1 MLKKLKN
8 KFSGQ
13 NTFFFYKGRKR
24 ILRKDDK
31 MTKATFWKQ
40 VFLHTIQNIKL
51 YVGAEVKLLLLTVI
65 IYGVGFWALDIQL
78 AWLMAIGISLVA
90 LLPVIGA
97 GVVFIPWILIEWL
110 QGDTQVGWWLFA
122 IYLGVELLT
131 EILQPLLIGKDL
143 KLPFWLPIVVTLM
156 CTIAFNLFGVMV
168 AGIVIPLI
176 SAYFQVKEIERA
188 EIYDEK

>member
-1 MLKKLKN
+1 
-8 KFSGQ
+8 
-13 NTFFFYKGRKR
+13 
-24 ILRKDDK
+24 
-31 MTKATFWKQ
+31 MTRAVFWKQ

-51 YVGAEVKLLLLTVI
+51 YVGAEAKLLLLTVI
-65 IYGVGFWALDIQL
+65 IYGVGFWVLDIHL

-143 KLPFWLPIVVTLM
+143 KVPFWLPIVVTLM

-168 AGIVIPLI
+168 AGLVIPLI

>member
-1 MLKKLKN
+1 MRVLSTNSK
-8 KFSGQ
+8 SD
-13 NTFFFYKGRKR
+13 YVREV
-24 ILRKDDK
+24 DK

-51 YVGAEVKLLLLTVI
+51 YIGAQAKLLLLTVV
-65 IYGVGFWALDIQL
+65 IYGLGFWLLNIQWALLI
-78 AWLMAIGISLVA
+78 AIGISLVA

-110 QGDTQVGWWLFA
+110 QGETQVGWWLFA

-131 EILQPLLIGKDL
+131 EVLQPLLIGKDL
-143 KLPFWLPIVVTLM
+143 KLPFWLPIVITLM

-168 AGIVIPLI
+168 AGILIPFI
-176 SAYFQVKEIERA
+176 SAYFQVKALERA

>member
-1 MLKKLKN
+1 
-8 KFSGQ
+8 
-13 NTFFFYKGRKR
+13 
-24 ILRKDDK
+24 
-31 MTKATFWKQ
+31 MTRTVFWKQ

-51 YVGAEVKLLLLTVI
+51 YVGAEAKLLLLTVI
-65 IYGVGFWALDIQL
+65 IYGVGFWVLDIHL

-110 QGDTQVGWWLFA
+110 QGDTQVGWWLFT

-156 CTIAFNLFGVMV
+156 CTVAFNLFGVMV

>member
-1 MLKKLKN
+1 
-8 KFSGQ
+8 
-13 NTFFFYKGRKR
+13 
-24 ILRKDDK
+24 
-31 MTKATFWKQ
+31 MTRATFWKQ

-51 YVGAEVKLLLLTVI
+51 YVGAEAKLLLLTVI
-65 IYGVGFWALDIQL
+65 IYGVGFWVLDIQL

-156 CTIAFNLFGVMV
+156 CTVAFNLFGVMV

-188 EIYDEK
+188 EIYDNK

>member
-1 MLKKLKN
+1 
-8 KFSGQ
+8 
-13 NTFFFYKGRKR
+13 
-24 ILRKDDK
+24 
-31 MTKATFWKQ
+31 MTRAVFWKQ

-51 YVGAEVKLLLLTVI
+51 YVGAEAKLLLLTVI
-65 IYGVGFWALDIQL
+65 IYGVGFWVLDIHL

-110 QGDTQVGWWLFA
+110 QGDTQVGWWLFT

-156 CTIAFNLFGVMV
+156 CTVAFNLFGVMV

-176 SAYFQVKEIERA
+176 SAYSQVKGIERA
-188 EIYDEK
+188 EIYDDK

>member
-1 MLKKLKN
+1 
-8 KFSGQ
+8 
-13 NTFFFYKGRKR
+13 
-24 ILRKDDK
+24 
-31 MTKATFWKQ
+31 MTRATFWKQ

-51 YVGAEVKLLLLTVI
+51 YVGAAAKLLLLTVI
-65 IYGVGFWALDIQL
+65 IYGVGFWALDIHL

-143 KLPFWLPIVVTLM
+143 KVPFWLPIVVTLM

-176 SAYFQVKEIERA
+176 SAYSQVKGIERA
-188 EIYDEK
+188 EIYDDK

>member
-1 MLKKLKN
+1 
-8 KFSGQ
+8 
-13 NTFFFYKGRKR
+13 
-24 ILRKDDK
+24 
-31 MTKATFWKQ
+31 MTGAVFWKQ
-40 VFLHTIQNIKL
+40 VFLHTIQSIKL
-51 YVGAEVKLLLLTVI
+51 YVGAEAKLLLLTVI
-65 IYGVGFWALDIQL
+65 IYGVGFWVLDIHL

-110 QGDTQVGWWLFA
+110 QGDTQVGWWLFT

>member
-1 MLKKLKN
+1 
-8 KFSGQ
+8 
-13 NTFFFYKGRKR
+13 
-24 ILRKDDK
+24 
-31 MTKATFWKQ
+31 MTRATFWKQ

-51 YVGAEVKLLLLTVI
+51 YVGAEAKLLLLTVI
-65 IYGVGFWALDIQL
+65 IYGVGFWVLDIQL

-156 CTIAFNLFGVMV
+156 CTVAFNLFGVMV

>member
-1 MLKKLKN
+1 
-8 KFSGQ
+8 
-13 NTFFFYKGRKR
+13 
-24 ILRKDDK
+24 
-31 MTKATFWKQ
+31 MTRATFWKQ

-51 YVGAEVKLLLLTVI
+51 YVGAEAKLLLLNFI
-65 IYGVGFWALDIQL
+65 IYGVGFWVLDIHL

-110 QGDTQVGWWLFA
+110 QGDTQVGWWLFT

-143 KLPFWLPIVVTLM
+143 KVRFWLPIVVTLM

-168 AGIVIPLI
+168 AGLVIPLI

>member
-1 MLKKLKN
+1 
-8 KFSGQ
+8 
-13 NTFFFYKGRKR
+13 
-24 ILRKDDK
+24 
-31 MTKATFWKQ
+31 MTRATFWKQ

-51 YVGAEVKLLLLTVI
+51 YVGAEAKLLLLTVI
-65 IYGVGFWALDIQL
+65 IYGVGFWVLDIHL
-78 AWLMAIGISLVA
+78 AWLMAIGISLAA

-188 EIYDEK
+188 EIYDNK

>member
-1 MLKKLKN
+1 
-8 KFSGQ
+8 
-13 NTFFFYKGRKR
+13 
-24 ILRKDDK
+24 
-31 MTKATFWKQ
+31 MTRATFWKQ

-51 YVGAEVKLLLLTVI
+51 YVGAEAKLLLLTVI
-65 IYGVGFWALDIQL
+65 IYGVGFWVLDIHL

-110 QGDTQVGWWLFA
+110 QGDTQVGWWLFT

-156 CTIAFNLFGVMV
+156 CTVAFNLFGVMV

-176 SAYFQVKEIERA
+176 SAYSQVKGIERA
-188 EIYDEK
+188 EIYDDK

>member
-1 MLKKLKN
+1 
-8 KFSGQ
+8 
-13 NTFFFYKGRKR
+13 
-24 ILRKDDK
+24 
-31 MTKATFWKQ
+31 MTRAVFWKQ

-51 YVGAEVKLLLLTVI
+51 YVGAEAKLLLLTVI
-65 IYGVGFWALDIQL
+65 IYGVGFWVLDIHL

-143 KLPFWLPIVVTLM
+143 KVPFWLPIVVTLM

>member
-1 MLKKLKN
+1 
-8 KFSGQ
+8 
-13 NTFFFYKGRKR
+13 
-24 ILRKDDK
+24 
-31 MTKATFWKQ
+31 MTGAVFWKQ

-51 YVGAEVKLLLLTVI
+51 YVGAEAKLLLLTVI
-65 IYGVGFWALDIQL
+65 IYGVGFWVLDIHL

-110 QGDTQVGWWLFA
+110 QGDTQVGWWLFT

-176 SAYFQVKEIERA
+176 SAYSQVKGIERA
-188 EIYDEK
+188 EIYDDK

>member
-1 MLKKLKN
+1 
-8 KFSGQ
+8 
-13 NTFFFYKGRKR
+13 
-24 ILRKDDK
+24 
-31 MTKATFWKQ
+31 MTRATFWKQ

-51 YVGAEVKLLLLTVI
+51 YVGAEAKLLLLTVI
-65 IYGVGFWALDIQL
+65 IYGVGFWVLDIHL

-110 QGDTQVGWWLFA
+110 QGDTQVGWWLFT

-143 KLPFWLPIVVTLM
+143 KVPFWLPIVVTLM
-156 CTIAFNLFGVMV
+156 CTVAFNLFGVMV

>member
-1 MLKKLKN
+1 
-8 KFSGQ
+8 
-13 NTFFFYKGRKR
+13 
-24 ILRKDDK
+24 
-31 MTKATFWKQ
+31 MTRATFWKQ

-51 YVGAEVKLLLLTVI
+51 YVGAEAKLLLLTVI
-65 IYGVGFWALDIQL
+65 IYGVGFWVLDIHL

-168 AGIVIPLI
+168 AGIVISLI

-188 EIYDEK
+188 EIYEEK

>member
-1 MLKKLKN
+1 
-8 KFSGQ
+8 
-13 NTFFFYKGRKR
+13 
-24 ILRKDDK
+24 
-31 MTKATFWKQ
+31 MTRAVFWKQ

-51 YVGAEVKLLLLTVI
+51 YVGAEAKLLLLTVI
-65 IYGVGFWALDIQL
+65 IYGVGFWVLDIHL

>member
-1 MLKKLKN
+1 
-8 KFSGQ
+8 
-13 NTFFFYKGRKR
+13 
-24 ILRKDDK
+24 
-31 MTKATFWKQ
+31 MTRATFWKQ

-51 YVGAEVKLLLLTVI
+51 YVGAEAKLLLLTVI
-65 IYGVGFWALDIQL
+65 IYGVGFWVLDIHL

-110 QGDTQVGWWLFA
+110 QGDTQVGWWLFT

-143 KLPFWLPIVVTLM
+143 KVPFWLPIVVTLM

-168 AGIVIPLI
+168 AGLVIPLI

>member
-1 MLKKLKN
+1 
-8 KFSGQ
+8 
-13 NTFFFYKGRKR
+13 
-24 ILRKDDK
+24 
-31 MTKATFWKQ
+31 MTRAIFWKQ

-51 YVGAEVKLLLLTVI
+51 YVGAEAKLLLLTVI
-65 IYGVGFWALDIQL
+65 IYGVGFWVLDIHL

-156 CTIAFNLFGVMV
+156 CTVAFNLFGVMV

>member
-1 MLKKLKN
+1 
-8 KFSGQ
+8 
-13 NTFFFYKGRKR
+13 
-24 ILRKDDK
+24 
-31 MTKATFWKQ
+31 MTGAVFWKQ

-51 YVGAEVKLLLLTVI
+51 YVGAEAKLLLLTVI
-65 IYGVGFWALDIQL
+65 IYGVGFWVLDIHL

-188 EIYDEK
+188 EIYDDK

>member
-1 MLKKLKN
+1 
-8 KFSGQ
+8 
-13 NTFFFYKGRKR
+13 
-24 ILRKDDK
+24 
-31 MTKATFWKQ
+31 MTGAVFWKQ

-51 YVGAEVKLLLLTVI
+51 YVGAEAKLLLLTVI
-65 IYGVGFWALDIQL
+65 IYGVGFWVLDIHL

-110 QGDTQVGWWLFA
+110 QGDTQVGWWLFT

>member
-1 MLKKLKN
+1 
-8 KFSGQ
+8 
-13 NTFFFYKGRKR
+13 
-24 ILRKDDK
+24 
-31 MTKATFWKQ
+31 MTRAVFWKQ

-51 YVGAEVKLLLLTVI
+51 YVGAEAKLLLLTVI
-65 IYGVGFWALDIQL
+65 IYGVGFWVLDIHL

-110 QGDTQVGWWLFA
+110 QGDTQVGWWLFT

>member
-1 MLKKLKN
+1 
-8 KFSGQ
+8 
-13 NTFFFYKGRKR
+13 
-24 ILRKDDK
+24 
-31 MTKATFWKQ
+31 MTGAVFWKQ

-51 YVGAEVKLLLLTVI
+51 YVGAEAKLLLLTVI
-65 IYGVGFWALDIQL
+65 IYGVGFWVLDIHL

-156 CTIAFNLFGVMV
+156 CTVAFNLFGVMV

>member
-1 MLKKLKN
+1 
-8 KFSGQ
+8 
-13 NTFFFYKGRKR
+13 
-24 ILRKDDK
+24 
-31 MTKATFWKQ
+31 MTGAVFWKQ

-51 YVGAEVKLLLLTVI
+51 YVGAEAKLLLLTVI
-65 IYGVGFWALDIQL
+65 IYGVGFWVLDIHL

>member
-1 MLKKLKN
+1 
-8 KFSGQ
+8 
-13 NTFFFYKGRKR
+13 
-24 ILRKDDK
+24 
-31 MTKATFWKQ
+31 MTRAVFWKQ
-40 VFLHTIQNIKL
+40 VFLHTIQNIRL
-51 YVGAEVKLLLLTVI
+51 YVGAEAKLLLLTVI
-65 IYGVGFWALDIQL
+65 IYGVGFWVLDIHL

-156 CTIAFNLFGVMV
+156 CTVAFNLFGVMV

>member
-1 MLKKLKN
+1 
-8 KFSGQ
+8 
-13 NTFFFYKGRKR
+13 
-24 ILRKDDK
+24 
-31 MTKATFWKQ
+31 MTRATFWKQ

-51 YVGAEVKLLLLTVI
+51 YVGAEAKLLLLTVI
-65 IYGVGFWALDIQL
+65 IYGVGFWVLDIHL

-110 QGDTQVGWWLFA
+110 QGDNQVGWWLFA

-156 CTIAFNLFGVMV
+156 CTVAFNLFGVMV

>member
-1 MLKKLKN
+1 
-8 KFSGQ
+8 
-13 NTFFFYKGRKR
+13 
-24 ILRKDDK
+24 
-31 MTKATFWKQ
+31 MTRTVFWKQ

-51 YVGAEVKLLLLTVI
+51 YVGAEAKLLLLTVI
-65 IYGVGFWALDIQL
+65 IYGVAFWVLDIHL

-110 QGDTQVGWWLFA
+110 QGDTQVGWWLFT

-156 CTIAFNLFGVMV
+156 CTVAFNLFGVMV

>member
-1 MLKKLKN
+1 
-8 KFSGQ
+8 
-13 NTFFFYKGRKR
+13 
-24 ILRKDDK
+24 
-31 MTKATFWKQ
+31 MTRGTFWKQ

-51 YVGAEVKLLLLTVI
+51 YVGAEAKLLLLTVI
-65 IYGVGFWALDIQL
+65 IYGVAFWALDIQL
-78 AWLMAIGISLVA
+78 AWIMAIGISLVA

-97 GVVFIPWILIEWL
+97 GIVFIPWILIEWL

-188 EIYDEK
+188 EIYDNK

>member
-1 MLKKLKN
+1 
-8 KFSGQ
+8 
-13 NTFFFYKGRKR
+13 
-24 ILRKDDK
+24 
-31 MTKATFWKQ
+31 MTRATFWKQ

-51 YVGAEVKLLLLTVI
+51 YVGAEAKLLLLTVI
-65 IYGVGFWALDIQL
+65 IYGVGFWVLDIHL

-110 QGDTQVGWWLFA
+110 QGDTQVGWWLFT

>member
-1 MLKKLKN
+1 
-8 KFSGQ
+8 
-13 NTFFFYKGRKR
+13 
-24 ILRKDDK
+24 
-31 MTKATFWKQ
+31 MTRATFWKQ

-51 YVGAEVKLLLLTVI
+51 YVGAEAKLLLLTVI
-65 IYGVGFWALDIQL
+65 IYGVGFWVLDIQL

-156 CTIAFNLFGVMV
+156 CTVAFNLFGVMV
-168 AGIVIPLI
+168 AGLIIPLI

-188 EIYDEK
+188 EIYDNK

>member
-1 MLKKLKN
+1 
-8 KFSGQ
+8 
-13 NTFFFYKGRKR
+13 
-24 ILRKDDK
+24 
-31 MTKATFWKQ
+31 MTRGTFWKQ

-51 YVGAEVKLLLLTVI
+51 YVGAEAKLLLLTVI
-65 IYGVGFWALDIQL
+65 IYGVAFWALDIQL
-78 AWLMAIGISLVA
+78 AWIMAIGISLVA

-97 GVVFIPWILIEWL
+97 GIVFIPWILIEWL

-122 IYLGVELLT
+122 IYIGVELLT

-188 EIYDEK
+188 EIYDNK

>member
-1 MLKKLKN
+1 
-8 KFSGQ
+8 
-13 NTFFFYKGRKR
+13 
-24 ILRKDDK
+24 
-31 MTKATFWKQ
+31 MTRTVFWKQ

-51 YVGAEVKLLLLTVI
+51 YVGAEAKLLLLTVI
-65 IYGVGFWALDIQL
+65 IYGVGFWVLDIHL

-110 QGDTQVGWWLFA
+110 QGDTQVGWWLFT

>member
-1 MLKKLKN
+1 
-8 KFSGQ
+8 
-13 NTFFFYKGRKR
+13 
-24 ILRKDDK
+24 
-31 MTKATFWKQ
+31 MTRTTFWKQ

-51 YVGAEVKLLLLTVI
+51 YVGAEAKLLLLTVI
-65 IYGVGFWALDIQL
+65 IYGLSFWALDIQWG
-78 AWLMAIGISLVA
+78 WLIAIGISLVA

-131 EILQPLLIGKDL
+131 EILQPFLIGKDL
-143 KLPFWLPIVVTLM
+143 KLPFWLPLVVTIM
-156 CTIAFNLFGVMV
+156 CTIAFNLFGVIV

-176 SAYFQVKEIERA
+176 SAYFQVKAIERA
-188 EIYDEK
+188 EIYDGK

>member
-1 MLKKLKN
+1 
-8 KFSGQ
+8 
-13 NTFFFYKGRKR
+13 
-24 ILRKDDK
+24 
-31 MTKATFWKQ
+31 MTRATFWKQ

-51 YVGAEVKLLLLTVI
+51 YVGAEAKLLLLTFI
-65 IYGVGFWALDIQL
+65 IYGVGFWVLDIHL

-188 EIYDEK
+188 EIYEEK

>member
-1 MLKKLKN
+1 
-8 KFSGQ
+8 
-13 NTFFFYKGRKR
+13 
-24 ILRKDDK
+24 
-31 MTKATFWKQ
+31 MTRATFWKQ

-51 YVGAEVKLLLLTVI
+51 YVGAEAKLLLLTVI
-65 IYGVGFWALDIQL
+65 IYGVGFWVLDIQL

-156 CTIAFNLFGVMV
+156 CTVAFNLFGVMV

-188 EIYDEK
+188 EIYDNN

>member
-1 MLKKLKN
+1 
-8 KFSGQ
+8 
-13 NTFFFYKGRKR
+13 
-24 ILRKDDK
+24 
-31 MTKATFWKQ
+31 MTRAVFWKQ

-51 YVGAEVKLLLLTVI
+51 YVGAEAKLLLLTVI
-65 IYGVGFWALDIQL
+65 IYGVGFWVLDIHL

-156 CTIAFNLFGVMV
+156 CTVAFNLFGVMV

>member
-1 MLKKLKN
+1 
-8 KFSGQ
+8 
-13 NTFFFYKGRKR
+13 
-24 ILRKDDK
+24 
-31 MTKATFWKQ
+31 MTRAIFWKQ

-51 YVGAEVKLLLLTVI
+51 YVGAEAKLLLLTVI
-65 IYGVGFWALDIQL
+65 IYGVGFWVLDIHL

-188 EIYDEK
+188 EIYDNK

>member
-1 MLKKLKN
+1 
-8 KFSGQ
+8 
-13 NTFFFYKGRKR
+13 
-24 ILRKDDK
+24 
-31 MTKATFWKQ
+31 MTGAVFWKQ

-51 YVGAEVKLLLLTVI
+51 YVGAEAKLLLLTVI
-65 IYGVGFWALDIQL
+65 IYGVGFWVLDIHL

-143 KLPFWLPIVVTLM
+143 KVPFWLPIVVTLM

-168 AGIVIPLI
+168 AGLVIPLI